1 MKPLAL
7 ALALLALF
15 ATSASAKQIVR
26 ADVCGAEDCVTLHGA
41 VLMDLADYGPPTDP
55 PREAAPFFT
64 AKFTVKGDDGHYDS
78 WTTAFVPKDSLLRG
92 ADGTWMHTPPQAE
105 AVFKRAARG
114 LTAFPASEL
123 GPIPTPSAR
132 VDEVVAA
139 PTPADDG
146 SSWWL
151 FAVLGLVVVLASWLV
166 LRHARSP
173 RRNASAAPTH
183 PDVP

>member
-7 ALALLALF
+7 AIALLALF
-15 ATSASAKQIVR
+15 ATSASGKQIVR

-41 VLMDLADYGPPTDP
+41 VLMALADYGPPTDP
-55 PREAAPFFT
+55 PTEASPFFT
-64 AKFTVKGDDGHYDS
+64 AKFTMKAGDGNHS
-78 WTTAFVPKDSLLRG
+78 WTTAFVPRGSLLRG

-114 LTAFPASEL
+114 LTPFPASRL
-123 GPIPTPSAR
+123 GPLP
-132 VDEVVAA
+132 AA
-139 PTPADDG
+139 PADPAPADGG

-151 FAVLGLVVVLASWLV
+151 FAALGLVVALASWV
-166 LRHARSP
+166 VW
-173 RRNASAAPTH
+173 RRGGRGSLPAAPTR

>member
-7 ALALLALF
+7 ALALLAPF

-26 ADVCGAEDCVTLHGA
+26 ADVCGAGGCVTLHGA

-64 AKFTVKGDDGHYDS
+64 AKFTVKGEDGHYDS

-114 LTAFPASEL
+114 LTAFPASKL
-123 GPIPTPSAR
+123 GPIPPAPHAR
-132 VDEVVAA
+132 VVEVVPA
-139 PTPADDG
+139 PVDDG
-146 SSWWL
+146 TSWWL
-151 FAVLGLVVVLASWLV
+151 FGALGLAVVLVSWAVLRRVLI
-166 LRHARSP
+166 P
-173 RRNASAAPTH
+173 RRSASAAPTP
-183 PDVP
+183 PDAL